1 MRSRGC
7 SGRAPCRVSVAGH
20 CALFKRERAED
31 SEKATRS
38 SVEKMSP
45 PKRPKRKH
53 VVSSD
58 NHEVEKGAAEEK
70 EQTGERTLGKRLEK
84 REMEAVEVERGGEAM
99 PLGCLGEALLE
110 KVASL

>member
-1 MRSRGC
+1 
-7 SGRAPCRVSVAGH
+7 
-20 CALFKRERAED
+20 
-31 SEKATRS
+31 
-38 SVEKMSP
+38 MSP